1 MQSDT
6 PEPVTAPSPGYELCY
21 ECDGKRI
28 CIYCR
33 GRGKLT
39 NGKTMTLFFSKGT
52 ATTTYT
58 TNALTSA
65 LDGDAGTNTT
75 GTTTYDTKTRI
86 VTGQFRTTFTGVG
99 EVVGSFSDI
108 QL

>member
-39 NGKTMTLFFSKGT
+39 NGKRCSTCYGDGKCIVCNGAGELPEGT
-52 ATTTYT
+52 EKAVDE
-58 TNALTSA
+58 AS
-65 LDGDAGTNTT
+65 G
-75 GTTTYDTKTRI
+75 R
-86 VTGQFRTTFTGVG
+86 
-99 EVVGSFSDI
+99 
-108 QL
+108 